1 MGKAPRFL
9 AIAAFFLW
17 STRGL
22 TGLPYVLLG
31 SVAEH
36 VLREADC
43 DVLAVRPDAFHRGF
57 VHQRCSWNRIRFI
70 LCMVSALT
78 AARNGRH

>member
-1 MGKAPRFL
+1 MGIAPRFL
-9 AIAAFFLW
+9 ANAAFFLW

-36 VLREADC
+36 VLREAGC
-43 DVLAVRPDAFHRGF
+43 DVLVPSVSSCREHRY
-57 VHQRCSWNRIRFI
+57 H
-70 LCMVSALT
+70 T
-78 AARNGRH
+78 